1 MNGPASR
8 HETGVWVAQMISL
21 SVNGKRRELEGPVKL
36 IDFLAET
43 GVNLQFV
50 AVAHNGDVVARERFA
65 HVVLNDGDVVEVVR
79 PVGGG

>member
-1 MNGPASR
+1 
-8 HETGVWVAQMISL
+8 MISL

-36 IDFLAET
+36 IDFLESS

-50 AVAHNGDVVARERFA
+50 AVAHNGDVVARERFSQ
-65 HVVLNDGDVVEVVR
+65 VVLDDGDVVEVVR

>member
-1 MNGPASR
+1 
-8 HETGVWVAQMISL
+8 MISL
-21 SVNGKRRELEGPVKL
+21 RVNGKRRELEAPTRL
-36 IDFLAET
+36 IDFLEGS

-50 AVAHNGDVVARERFA
+50 AVAHNGDVVERERFP